1 MPKIDYTSIRVTKEV
16 RDSLQKYVEACY
28 SDLSINSMLQV
39 HMENLNEGHVKFPKY
54 GLFVCPESQKE
65 KLRNSIKSKPSKKA
79 GSSMSLTGSLPSDPY
94 TRTESDTMGQME
106 VPESALWGASTQRAV
121 LNFPVSGFRMSRSFI
136 RALGFIKAGAAE
148 ANHELGIIDEKMKN
162 AIVESA
168 LAVAEGDYDDHFP
181 VDVFQTG
188 SGTSTN
194 MNANEVIANLASKSL
209 GSKVHPNDHVNQG
222 QSSNDVIPSA
232 IHLSALLDIEEIL
245 CPSLVSLQSSLESKA
260 EEFMP
265 IIKTGRTHL
274 MDATPI
280 RLGQEFQGYAGLI
293 ERSLD
298 RLLLIKDE
306 LSLLALGGTAVGTGV
321 YTHPNFSMTACQ
333 HITIFSGVAPKYV
346 HQCATWS
353 NHITNFSGVE
363 VYETDNHFLAQS
375 SLDGALTAS
384 SALRGLAVNMQKI
397 ANDIRFLGS
406 GPRAGIGEIALPA
419 VQPGSSIMP
428 GKVNPVIP
436 EAVIQA
442 ASQVVACDTAL
453 VQGAQGGYFEL
464 NTMMPFVAHNLLQAI
479 SLLSNSS
486 QIFVE
491 KCIEGIEAT
500 DKGPDLLMS
509 GLMLATTL
517 APVIGYEKA
526 AKIAKE
532 AHATGQTVLETALDL
547 TDLSEEELVEILN
560 PEKMVQ
566 PQA

>member
-1 MPKIDYTSIRVTKEV
+1 MPKDTYTSIRVTKEV
-16 RDSLQKYVEACY
+16 RNSLQDYVKACY
-28 SDLSINSMLQV
+28 SDLSINSMLKV
-39 HMENLNEGHVKFPKY
+39 HMENLQEGHVRFPKY
-54 GLFVCPESQKE
+54 GFFVCPESQKE
-65 KLRNSIKSKPSKKA
+65 KLRNSIKSKPSKKIE
-79 GSSMSLTGSLPSDPY
+79 SSMSLTGSLPSDPY
-94 TRTESDTMGQME
+94 TRTESDTMGSME

-121 LNFPVSGFRMSRSFI
+121 LNFPVSGFRMARSFI
-136 RALGFIKAGAAE
+136 KALGYIKAGAAE
-148 ANHELGIIDEKMKN
+148 ANLELGVIDEKMRDV
-162 AIVESA
+162 IVETA
-168 LAVAEGDYDDHFP
+168 LLVANGDYDDHFP

-194 MNANEVIANLASKSL
+194 MNANEVIANLSSKSL

-232 IHLSALLDIEEIL
+232 LHLSALLDIEELL
-245 CPSLVSLQSSLESKA
+245 CPSLIALQKALEEKA

-306 LSLLALGGTAVGTGV
+306 LSLLALGGTAVGTGIN
-321 YTHPNFSMTACQ
+321 THPNFSMLACQ
-333 HITIFSGVAPKYV
+333 YISKFSGV
-346 HQCATWS
+346 
-353 NHITNFSGVE
+353 N
-363 VYETDNHFLAQS
+363 VYETDNHFMSQS

-397 ANDIRFLGS
+397 ANDLRFLGS

-436 EAVIQA
+436 ESVIQA
-442 ASQVVACDTAL
+442 AAQVIACDTAM

-479 SLLSNSS
+479 SLLTNSS
-486 QIFVE
+486 QIFVT

-500 DKGPDLLMS
+500 EKGPELLMS

-526 AKIAKE
+526 SKIAKE
-532 AHATGQTVLETALDL
+532 AHASGQTVLETALDI
-547 TDLSEEELVEILN
+547 TDISEEELVEILN

>member
-1 MPKIDYTSIRVTKEV
+1 MPKDAYTSIRVTKEV
-16 RDSLQKYVEACY
+16 RNSLQDYVKACY
-28 SDLSINSMLQV
+28 SDLSINSMLKV
-39 HMENLNEGHVKFPKY
+39 HMENLQEGHVRFPKY
-54 GLFVCPESQKE
+54 GFFVCPESQKE
-65 KLRNSIKSKPSKKA
+65 KLRNSIKSKPAKKIE
-79 GSSMSLTGSLPSDPY
+79 SSMSLTGSLPSDPY
-94 TRTESDTMGQME
+94 TRTESDTMGSME

-121 LNFPVSGFRMSRSFI
+121 LNFPVSGFRMARSFI
-136 RALGFIKAGAAE
+136 KALGYIKAGAAE
-148 ANHELGIIDEKMKN
+148 ANLELGVIDEKMRDV
-162 AIVESA
+162 IVETA
-168 LAVAEGDYDDHFP
+168 LLVANGDYDDHFP

-194 MNANEVIANLASKSL
+194 MNANEVIANLSSKSL

-232 IHLSALLDIEEIL
+232 LHLSALLDIEELL
-245 CPSLVSLQSSLESKA
+245 CPSLIALQKALEEKA

-306 LSLLALGGTAVGTGV
+306 LSLLALGGTAVGTGIN
-321 YTHPNFSMTACQ
+321 THPNFSMLACQ
-333 HITIFSGVAPKYV
+333 YISKFSGV
-346 HQCATWS
+346 
-353 NHITNFSGVE
+353 N
-363 VYETDNHFLAQS
+363 VYETDNHFMSQS

-397 ANDIRFLGS
+397 ANDLRFLGS

-436 EAVIQA
+436 ESVIQA
-442 ASQVVACDTAL
+442 AAQVIACDTAM

-479 SLLSNSS
+479 SLLTNSS
-486 QIFVE
+486 QIFVT

-500 DKGPDLLMS
+500 EKGPELLMS

-526 AKIAKE
+526 SKIAKE
-532 AHATGQTVLETALDL
+532 AHVSGQTVLETALDI

>member
-1 MPKIDYTSIRVTKEV
+1 MVKETYTSIRVTKKV
-16 RDSLQKYVEACY
+16 RNSLQNYVEACY
-28 SDLSINSMLQV
+28 SDLSINSMLKV
-39 HMENLNEGHVKFPKY
+39 HMENLQEGHVRFPKY
-54 GLFVCPESQKE
+54 GIYECPESRKE
-65 KLRNSIKSKPSKKA
+65 KLRRTIRTKSGKQ
-79 GSSMSLTGSLPSDPY
+79 GGNTISLTGSLPADPY

-136 RALGFIKAGAAE
+136 RALGYIKAGAAE
-148 ANHELGIIDEKMKN
+148 ANAELDVITNEMKD
-162 AIVESA
+162 AIVDAA
-168 LAVAEGDYDDHFP
+168 LQVAGGEYDDHFP

-194 MNANEVIANLASKSL
+194 MNANEVIANLSSKASGLKI
-209 GSKVHPNDHVNQG
+209 HPNDHVNQG

-232 IHLSALLDIEEIL
+232 IHLSALLDIEESL
-245 CPSLVSLQSSLESKA
+245 CPALINLQKALERKA
-260 EEFMP
+260 DEFMS

-321 YTHPNFSMTACQ
+321 NTHSKFSMLACQ
-333 HITIFSGVAPKYV
+333 HISLL
-346 HQCATWS
+346 
-353 NHITNFSGVE
+353 SGVE
-363 VYETDNHFLAQS
+363 VYETDNHFMAQS
-375 SLDGALTAS
+375 TLDGALTTS

-397 ANDIRFLGS
+397 ANDLRWLGS
-406 GPRAGIGEIALPA
+406 GPRAGLGEIALPA

-442 ASQVVACDTAL
+442 ASQVVACDAAL

-479 SLLSNSS
+479 SLLTNSS
-486 QIFVE
+486 QIFVD
-491 KCIEGIEAT
+491 KCILGIEAT
-500 DKGPDLLMS
+500 EKGPELLMT

-526 AKIAKE
+526 TKIAKE
-532 AHATGQTVLETALDL
+532 AHGSGQTVLETALDL
-547 TDLSEEELVEILN
+547 TDLSETELLEILN

>member
-1 MPKIDYTSIRVTKEV
+1 MAKDVYTSIRVTKKV
-16 RDSLQKYVEACY
+16 RNSLQDYVEACY
-28 SDLSINSMLQV
+28 SDLSINSMLKV
-39 HMENLNEGHVKFPKY
+39 HMENLQEGHVRFPKY
-54 GLFVCPESQKE
+54 GFFVCPESQKE
-65 KLRNSIKSKPSKKA
+65 KLRDAIKSKPAKKVE
-79 GSSMSLTGSLPSDPY
+79 SSMSLTGSLPSDPY
-94 TRTESDTMGQME
+94 TRTESDTMGPME

-121 LNFPVSGFRMSRSFI
+121 LNFPVSGFRMARSFI
-136 RALGFIKAGAAE
+136 KALGYIKAGAAE
-148 ANHELGIIDEKMKN
+148 ANLELGVIDEKMRDV
-162 AIVESA
+162 IVETA
-168 LAVAEGDYDDHFP
+168 LLVANGDYDDHFP

-232 IHLSALLDIEEIL
+232 LHLSALLDIEELL
-245 CPSLVSLQSSLESKA
+245 CPSLIALQKALEQKA

-321 YTHPNFSMTACQ
+321 NTHSNFSMLACQ
-333 HITIFSGVAPKYV
+333 YISKFAGV
-346 HQCATWS
+346 
-353 NHITNFSGVE
+353 N
-363 VYETDNHFLAQS
+363 VYETDNHFMAQS

-397 ANDIRFLGS
+397 ANDLRFLGS

-436 EAVIQA
+436 ESVIQA
-442 ASQVVACDTAL
+442 ASQVIACDTAM

-479 SLLSNSS
+479 SLLTNSS
-486 QIFVE
+486 QIFVT

-500 DKGPDLLMS
+500 DKGPELLMS

-526 AKIAKE
+526 TKIAKE
-532 AHATGQTVLETALDL
+532 AHASGQTVLETALDL
-547 TDLSEEELVEILN
+547 TDLSETELLEILN

>member
-1 MPKIDYTSIRVTKEV
+1 MAKENYTSIRVTKNV
-16 RDSLQKYVEACY
+16 RNSLQNYVEACY
-28 SDLSINSMLQV
+28 SDLSINSMLKV
-39 HMENLNEGHVKFPKY
+39 HMENLQEGHVRFPKY
-54 GLFVCPESQKE
+54 GIYECPESRKE
-65 KLRNSIKSKPSKKA
+65 KLRKSIKTKSSKK
-79 GSSMSLTGSLPSDPY
+79 GGTSISLTGSLPADPY

-136 RALGFIKAGAAE
+136 RALGYIKAGAAE
-148 ANHELGIIDEKMKN
+148 ANVELGVITKEMKD
-162 AIVESA
+162 AIVDSA
-168 LAVAEGDYDDHFP
+168 LKVANGEYDDHFP

-194 MNANEVIANLASKSL
+194 MNANEVIANLSSKDSGL
-209 GSKVHPNDHVNQG
+209 EIHPNDHVNQG

-232 IHLSALLDIEEIL
+232 IHLSALLDIEESL
-245 CPSLVSLQSSLESKA
+245 CPSLINLQKALEKKA
-260 EEFMP
+260 DEFMP

-321 YTHPNFSMTACQ
+321 NTHPKFSMLACQ
-333 HITIFSGVAPKYV
+333 HIS
-346 HQCATWS
+346 QL
-353 NHITNFSGVE
+353 SGVE
-363 VYETDNHFLAQS
+363 VYETDNHFMAQS
-375 SLDGALTAS
+375 TLDGALTTS
-384 SALRGLAVNMQKI
+384 SALRGLAINMQKI
-397 ANDIRFLGS
+397 ANDLRWLGS
-406 GPRAGIGEIALPA
+406 GPRAGLGEISLPA

-442 ASQVVACDTAL
+442 ASQVVACDAAL

-479 SLLSNSS
+479 SLLTNSS
-486 QIFVE
+486 QIFVD
-491 KCIEGIEAT
+491 KCILGIEAT
-500 DKGPDLLMS
+500 EKGPELLMT

-526 AKIAKE
+526 TKIAKE
-532 AHATGQTVLETALDL
+532 AHASGQTVLETALDL
-547 TDLSEEELVEILN
+547 TDLSETELLEILN

>member
-1 MPKIDYTSIRVTKEV
+1 MAKDVYTSIRVTKKV
-16 RDSLQKYVEACY
+16 RNSLQDYVEACY
-28 SDLSINSMLQV
+28 SDLSINSMLKV
-39 HMENLNEGHVKFPKY
+39 HMENLQEGHVRFPKY
-54 GLFVCPESQKE
+54 GFFVCPESQKE
-65 KLRNSIKSKPSKKA
+65 KLRDAIKSKPAKKVE
-79 GSSMSLTGSLPSDPY
+79 SSMSLTGSLPSDPY

-121 LNFPVSGFRMSRSFI
+121 LNFPVSGFRMARSFI
-136 RALGFIKAGAAE
+136 KALGYIKAGAAE
-148 ANHELGIIDEKMKN
+148 ANLELGVIDEKMRDV
-162 AIVESA
+162 IVETS
-168 LAVAEGDYDDHFP
+168 LLVANGDYDDHFP

-232 IHLSALLDIEEIL
+232 LHLSALLDIEELL
-245 CPSLVSLQSSLESKA
+245 CPSLIALQKALEQKA

-321 YTHPNFSMTACQ
+321 NTHSKFSMLACQ
-333 HITIFSGVAPKYV
+333 YISKFAGV
-346 HQCATWS
+346 
-353 NHITNFSGVE
+353 N
-363 VYETDNHFLAQS
+363 VYETDNHFMAQS

-397 ANDIRFLGS
+397 ANDLRFLGS

-436 EAVIQA
+436 ESVIQA
-442 ASQVVACDTAL
+442 ASQVIACDTAM

-479 SLLSNSS
+479 SLLTNSS
-486 QIFVE
+486 QIFVT

-500 DKGPDLLMS
+500 DKGPELLMS

-526 AKIAKE
+526 TKIAKE
-532 AHATGQTVLETALDL
+532 AHASGQTVLETALDL
-547 TDLSEEELVEILN
+547 TDLSETELLEILN